1 MPMRAMLPI
10 AVGVW
15 LALGPRADAALR
27 QCIMFPDT
35 EELFRNND
43 VVFAGTVLSSTR
55 VAGPDDGVQNVGLL
69 RAEQFWKGTPRKE
82 MRVGSDVPF
91 LVGER
96 YVVFASG
103 DPLSTTIECEATQ
116 LLARAMKKRL
126 WLSRLPSRKAG

>member
-1 MPMRAMLPI
+1 
-10 AVGVW
+10 
-15 LALGPRADAALR
+15 
-27 QCIMFPDT
+27 MFPDT

-43 VVFAGTVLSSTR
+43 VVFTGTALSNTR
-55 VAGPDDGVQNVGLL
+55 VAGPVDGVQNIGLL

-91 LVGER
+91 HVGER

-116 LLARAMKKRL
+116 VLAKAMKKRL
-126 WLSRLPSRKAG
+126 WLSRQPSRKAV